1 MRSEP
6 EQQQLPEEL
15 TEEVAR
21 WLAGTAVEVVLER
34 RHDAKAEGGEGQAPP
49 ASEG

>member
-6 EQQQLPEEL
+6 EQQQLPQGL
-15 TEEVAR
+15 FEEVAR
-21 WLAGTAVEVVLER
+21 LLASMAVEVVLKR